1 MGRRAAIA
9 FVETVA
15 PTFAGHGGHDTG
27 NKFLL
32 LIVSLN
38 EVAQIQALGAE
49 QAEMETAPAR

>member
-1 MGRRAAIA
+1 MGCRAAIA
-9 FVETVA
+9 FVETMA
-15 PTFAGHGGHDTG
+15 PTFAGHGGHHTG